1 MHVEIRYCER
11 CGGLGMA
18 VEVRDRIRE
27 ACGEAFSDIEMTPVD
42 DGSFSVH
49 TGGEEVFTTDRAEYE
64 PERVTRAVC
73 DAAD

>member
-18 VEVRDRIRE
+18 VEVRDWIRE
-27 ACGEAFSDIEMTPVD
+27 ACGEAFDVVEMTPVD
-42 DGSFSVH
+42 GGGFSIR
-49 TGGEEVFTTDRAEYE
+49 TGGEEVFSTDRAEYE